1 MNESKN
7 KSGKKNSV
15 PIETSSPEQS
25 ALWCDIT
32 RYFSKHFWNLS
43 FRDGE
48 KTVSQ
53 IKRLEN
59 MMGKAD

>member
-1 MNESKN
+1 MSL
-7 KSGKKNSV
+7 STSQKKNTV

-32 RYFSKHFWNLS
+32 HYSSKHFWNLS
-43 FRDGE
+43 FRDDE

-53 IKRLEN
+53 VKRLEN
-59 MMGKAD
+59 VIGKPD